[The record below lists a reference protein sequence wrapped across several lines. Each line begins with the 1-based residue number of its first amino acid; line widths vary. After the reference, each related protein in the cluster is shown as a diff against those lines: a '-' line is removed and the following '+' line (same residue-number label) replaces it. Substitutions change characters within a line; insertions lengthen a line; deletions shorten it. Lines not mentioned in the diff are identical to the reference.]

1 MRLKILFLL
10 SLLFCFADF
19 AQNTFAANN
28 TVCLEKGKKLF
39 AAKEYTQAKT
49 TFEQCVK
56 EDPASVD
63 ALLSL
68 AGADLTLENLDEAE
82 KNFQAALKKMP
93 RTSPYISYTYSM
105 LGDIALKKQ
114 KNADALSFYSKSL
127 ESNAANVN
135 SLVGKGVITVSHAD
149 ELPLD
154 DVTDIIGES
163 VIFTNPVEAVVEIS
177 GTDKYEA
184 IIETDP
190 SDATITV
197 ASSAEGVA
205 TASMGTETNSHK
217 LTITG
222 VKKGSTIVTITAK
235 KTDLADGVTHILVRV
250 S

>member
-1 MRLKILFLL
+1 MSNPIIKAIDDNRAMSDIGSAIFVKREGQSKYFLWLPVTDMPATGSAPETIEKTVTTSRTKNYTFGRKDNSQKEFTFMAHRDNFMILKQDYNKQLNFLQVNP
-10 SLLFCFADF
+10 DG
-19 AQNTFAANN
+19 TGW
-28 TVCLEKGKKLF
+28 K
-39 AAKEYTQAKT
+39 
-49 TFEQCVK
+49 
-56 EDPASVD
+56 
-63 ALLSL
+63 
-68 AGADLTLENLDEAE
+68 
-82 KNFQAALKKMP
+82 FQG
-93 RTSPYISYTYSM
+93 YV
-105 LGDIALKKQ
+105 
-114 KNADALSFYSKSL
+114 SFYQDAVSL
-127 ESNAANVN
+127 GANLN
-135 SLVGKGVITVSHAD
+135 GKGVITVSHAD

-197 ASSAEGVA
+197 ASSAEGFA